1 MSFRSKLRVHFVK
14 SGMLTEARTE
24 SFWLQVPK
32 KKILKILP
40 DFETCA
46 VLSMSML
53 FLVSICISVLSE
65 GVVRA
70 SKSEEDLKFYNLVK
84 EGQFT
89 MKCEEMVS
97 ERRKKTVI

>member
-1 MSFRSKLRVHFVK
+1 MIASS
-14 SGMLTEARTE
+14 
-24 SFWLQVPK
+24 K

-53 FLVSICISVLSE
+53 FLICISVLSE

-97 ERRKKTVI
+97 ECRKKTVI

>member
-1 MSFRSKLRVHFVK
+1 MIASS
-14 SGMLTEARTE
+14 
-24 SFWLQVPK
+24 K

-97 ERRKKTVI
+97 ECRTKTVI

>member
-1 MSFRSKLRVHFVK
+1 MFLIASSKK
-14 SGMLTEARTE
+14 E
-24 SFWLQVPK
+24 
-32 KKILKILP
+32 ILKILS